1 MVGQA
6 PVRVRDIGR
15 TKDAAAIQTNVVRV
29 DGQRSVYLPVLKQGG
44 DTNTIAVV
52 DGIRHALVSTRTNA
66 DGRTDA
72 PLLAGTTI
80 PTGVYELDFEAGAYF
95 RAIGLALPDPPF
107 VDRVTLRFGIADAE
121 GHYHVP
127 LLVSPWTYS
136 TYRGS

>member
-1 MVGQA
+1 MLLRGARQNSKGSPTDMAKLSTHVLDTAHGKPA
-6 PVRVRDIGR
+6 PDLGVVLYRV
-15 TKDAAAIQTNVVRV
+15 
-29 DGQRSVYLPVLKQGG
+29 LG
-44 DTNTIAVV
+44 DRREAV
-52 DGIRHALVSTRTNA
+52 VSTRTNI

-80 PTGVYELDFEAGAYF
+80 PTGVYELDFEVGAYF